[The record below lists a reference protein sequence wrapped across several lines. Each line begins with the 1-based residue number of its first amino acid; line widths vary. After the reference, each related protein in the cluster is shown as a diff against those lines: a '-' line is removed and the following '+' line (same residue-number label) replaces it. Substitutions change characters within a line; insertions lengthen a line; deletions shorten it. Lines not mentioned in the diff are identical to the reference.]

1 VVILDG
7 IVVILSFILNPI
19 AKRRRAKEAG
29 DAEVAV
35 GGVEEEET
43 AIHSTAPNH
52 HFAKPFDTRSTYES
66 DMTET
71 EEERE
76 EREEREAKALSPPH
90 TGIGRTA
97 SKDRA

>member
-1 VVILDG
+1 MVILDG

-19 AKRRRAKEAG
+19 AKRRRAREAG
-29 DAEVAV
+29 DDEVAV
-35 GGVEEEET
+35 NGVEEEEA

-76 EREEREAKALSPPH
+76 EREAKALSPPH

-97 SKDRA
+97 SKDRT